1 MKKIMAIAELFGLH
15 ASAKIIADQVLS
27 LKGIVHVVHV
37 PFVEPKVMKELYGV
51 NIIIHLKFQSFRN
64 TFEAMLTTVL
74 TTSLKE
80 GWIKF
85 AFLAD

>member
-15 ASAKIIADQVLS
+15 ASAKMIADQVLS
-27 LKGIVHVVHV
+27 LKGISHVVDV
-37 PFVEPKVMKELYGV
+37 TFVEHKVMKELYGV

-64 TFEAMLTTVL
+64 TFEAKLTTVL

-85 AFLAD
+85 AYLAD